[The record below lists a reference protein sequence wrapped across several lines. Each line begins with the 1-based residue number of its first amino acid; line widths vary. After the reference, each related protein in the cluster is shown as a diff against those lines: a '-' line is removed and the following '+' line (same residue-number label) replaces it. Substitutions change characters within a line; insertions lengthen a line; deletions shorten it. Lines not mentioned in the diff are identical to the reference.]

1 MSLGENIYKLRKE
14 RKWSQDKLGKMVKID
29 GRQICRYEKE
39 NSVPSAETLRK
50 LAEVFGVTV
59 DYLLSANPDSELGKP
74 QIKDPELFDFFREID
89 QMGPKE
95 RSAIKFVLETFV
107 NNNRAKRA
115 LETNKTND

>member
-1 MSLGENIYKLRKE
+1 LSLGENIYKLRRE

-50 LAEVFGVTV
+50 LAEAFEVTV
-59 DYLLSANPDSELGKP
+59 DYLLSANSDSEFERP

-89 QMGPKE
+89 QMGAKE

-107 NNNRAKRA
+107 NNSRARQA
-115 LETNKTND
+115 LSTNKTND